1 MVLGLNHSKL
11 MNRFTDFKPIVNINV
26 PIEEATHGE
35 DGPYL
40 LKTLFTPPVK
50 IPSKEFDVVKRM
62 VSLP

>member
-1 MVLGLNHSKL
+1 

-40 LKTLFTPPVK
+40 LKTVFTPSIE

-62 VSLP
+62 VTLP